1 MVSGKTWKETHFP
14 FLFPPSPPPLVYIT
28 KIECSAAAAAAGGT
42 KKVKRELRCR
52 LHTLQNSLKGISFVR
67 YPCFPPIYTYYY
79 TTYFLPWEMAVWRR
93 DILWVGGGPQYHLSP
108 RSTKGAALSTS
119 ICSCSLTYSILH
131 SRVGEGSSTRI
142 ELYVL
147 RYYCREIFTRAPT
160 CTHST
165 YVGRYY

>member
-67 YPCFPPIYTYYY
+67 SFVTRVFPQYIRTTILRISFLGKWLCGAEIYCEWGVVHSITFHRGAQKGRL
-79 TTYFLPWEMAVWRR
+79 FLPA
-93 DILWVGGGPQYHLSP
+93 YAH
-108 RSTKGAALSTS
+108 A
-119 ICSCSLTYSILH
+119 H
-131 SRVGEGSSTRI
+131 SRIV
-142 ELYVL
+142 
-147 RYYCREIFTRAPT
+147 YYIAGWGRAPPRELN
-160 CTHST
+160 
-165 YVGRYY
+165 YMYYGTTAVKYLRAPRHAHTARM